1 MSVTWISK
9 AFSCGYSADRP
20 LISDTEE
27 LERVG
32 PPGVKPCW
40 RSTEMTGGLAL

>member
-1 MSVTWISK
+1 VSVTWISK

-32 PPGVKPCW
+32 PPGVKPTIHNPYY
-40 RSTEMTGGLAL
+40 RSNLI